1 MNIKTCTTYS
11 LVEVAEVLGV
21 SRPTAYR
28 LARRGEF
35 WTIRVGK
42 SIRVPAGS
50 LAAWARDI
58 GYDELADAIENERG
72 SPQPTTARAAPSGSL
87 EAQTA
92 EHEPTP
98 GVQVP

>member
-1 MNIKTCTTYS
+1 MNVKTYS
-11 LVEVAEVLGV
+11 LIEVAEVLGV

-35 WTIRVGK
+35 GAIRVGK
-42 SIRVPAGS
+42 SIRIPAGA

-72 SPQPTTARAAPSGSL
+72 GPQPTTARAAPVSSP
-87 EAQTA
+87 AQTHRQDA
-92 EHEPTP
+92 P
-98 GVQVP
+98 GVTVR

>member
-1 MNIKTCTTYS
+1 MSIKTCTTYS

-35 WTIRVGK
+35 GAIRVGK
-42 SIRVPAGS
+42 SIRIPAGA

-72 SPQPTTARAAPSGSL
+72 GHLPTTAPAAPSGSL

-98 GVQVP
+98 GVHVT